1 MKEKAEDHGL
11 TDLTDLTEETAEE
24 ASDSELF
31 AHLARREPRHA
42 SGLHRRLPAGRAEIA
57 QLGALLPSSV
67 GKASIPAKAARS
79 APPPFDDDD
88 ALTPARQSLPQP
100 RSAAEG
106 RKGVVFTSAV
116 GAAVLTLVVV
126 IVLVAGRGA
135 GTATGSLLVT
145 VTGEGSRAVTGFEV
159 RVDGAKRC
167 VESPCR
173 ITAIE
178 AGTHL
183 VDVRGPGFE
192 PTASLAVSVPRGAES
207 VLNVTLSPIAK
218 SPPVA
223 APVASAPAVAAAP
236 VAVAVAS
243 PPAAQKAV
251 ASPIAQKRGDPTP
264 AATASASGAA
274 AAEGEAAFGTLRI
287 VSLPV
292 ASVLV
297 DGRPVGQTPRVVRV
311 APGAHR
317 VAIVDGEQRR
327 AQTVT
332 VAPGA
337 TQVVSVRF

>member
-11 TDLTDLTEETAEE
+11 TDLTDLTDETAEE

-31 AHLARREPRHA
+31 AHLARRESRPA
-42 SGLHRRLPAGRAEIA
+42 SGLHRRPPAGRAEIA
-57 QLGALLPSSV
+57 RLGALLPSSV
-67 GKASIPAKAARS
+67 ARPSVPAPAARS
-79 APPPFDDDD
+79 APPPYDDDD
-88 ALTPARQSLPQP
+88 ALTPARQTLPQP
-100 RSAAEG
+100 RS
-106 RKGVVFTSAV
+106 RKGVVVAI
-116 GAAVLTLVVV
+116 GAAVVTLVVV
-126 IVLVAGRGA
+126 IAVVASRGA
-135 GTATGSLLVT
+135 GSGSGSGSLMVT

-173 ITAIE
+173 ISSIE

-192 PTASLAVSVPRGAES
+192 PTASLAVAVSRGAES

-218 SPPVA
+218 P
-223 APVASAPAVAAAP
+223 AP
-236 VAVAVAS
+236 VAVAVTSAPPAAPPVTVVS
-243 PPAAQKAV
+243 PPAAPKAV
-251 ASPIAQKRGDPTP
+251 APPVVAKTP
-264 AATASASGAA
+264 APTASA
-274 AAEGEAAFGTLRI
+274 AAESAAAFGTLRI
-287 VSLPV
+287 VSIPV
-292 ASVLV
+292 AGVLV
-297 DGRPVGQTPRVVRV
+297 DGRPVGQTPKVVRV

-317 VAIVDGEQRR
+317 VAIVAGEERR